1 MKPWFAGLLSLSLAL
16 LAASFAVAG
25 PASGDAALAERDLAA
40 LREKLQQV
48 EQDLSRQARKRD
60 QAQRDLRQAERSEA
74 QVRRSVDQIDAEL
87 ETTRERLDVL
97 QRLAAKA
104 RSDLS
109 VQVAGLEQELRR
121 VYIMGRD
128 DWLRG
133 VLSQQDPV
141 MIGRQL
147 VWSGYLARERNALAE
162 QVRDALAELDR
173 SRAALG
179 EENRHLGDLR
189 IRERKR
195 LAELEALRRD
205 RSAALVRI
213 DQGIATRS
221 EKIDKMRG
229 ELAELQSLVDELT
242 RVLTDLPMGDA
253 EPFARARGRM
263 QWPTAGRIAQHFG
276 QPRADGRLRWN
287 GVLIT
292 GRAGQDV
299 HAVHHG
305 RVVYADWLQG
315 MGLLVIVEHG
325 DGYLSLYGHNRDT
338 VTEIGDWVTPDTVI
352 AHVGDSGGRDVPG
365 LYFEIRQAGKP
376 VDPEDWIGK

>member
-1 MKPWFAGLLSLSLAL
+1 MKLPIAGLLTLSMAL
-16 LAASFAVAG
+16 LVTTHAVAE

-40 LREKLQQV
+40 LQEKLQQV

-60 QAQRDLRQAERSEA
+60 QAQHDLRQAERSAAE
-74 QVRRSVDQIDAEL
+74 VRQSLGLIDAEL
-87 ETTRERLDVL
+87 GATRERLDVL
-97 QRLAAKA
+97 QRRAAKA
-104 RSDLS
+104 RAELS
-109 VQVAGLEQELRR
+109 VQMAGLERELRR
-121 VYIMGRD
+121 AYIMGRD

-147 VWSGYLARERNALAE
+147 VWSGYLARERKELAA
-162 QVRDALAELDR
+162 QVRDALAALDQA
-173 SRAALG
+173 RASLD
-179 EENRHLGDLR
+179 EENERLADLQR
-189 IRERKR
+189 RERER
-195 LAELEALRRD
+195 LTELEALRRD
-205 RSAALVRI
+205 RSAALARI

-263 QWPTAGRIAQHFG
+263 QWPTAGRITQHFG
-276 QPRADGRLRWN
+276 QPRAGGRLRWN
-287 GVLIT
+287 GVLLA
-292 GRAGQDV
+292 GQAGQDV

-315 MGLLVIVEHG
+315 MGLLVIIEHG
-325 DGYLSLYGHNRDT
+325 NGYLSLYGHNRDI
-338 VTEIGDWVTPDTVI
+338 VTEIGDWVTPDSVI

-365 LYFEIRQAGKP
+365 LYFEIRKAGKP